1 MDVREVR
8 ARAWRAN
15 GIFLPA
21 MWVLLFLPAWTLDYW
36 QAWLYWLIYA
46 AGTAIGTE
54 YFLRRDPELIERRL
68 AVGPAAEKD
77 PRQKLIMSVA
87 SVCFILALVIPGID
101 RRLHWSEL
109 PVWPALLGEAGVLA
123 GYAIIVA
130 TVLENSYAAATVRVE
145 EGQPIISTGLYA
157 LVRHPMYSGA
167 LLMLG
172 LTPLALGSAWGL
184 LLIVPTVGALAWR
197 LLDEERIL
205 RRDLPGYE
213 DYCRRVRFRLLPGV
227 W

>member
-1 MDVREVR
+1 MNDAELR

-21 MWVLLFLPAWTLDYW
+21 MWLVLFLPAWTLHYW

-46 AGTAIGTE
+46 VGTTIGTE
-54 YFLRRDPELIERRL
+54 YFLKRDPKLVERRL
-68 AVGPAAEKD
+68 AVGPAAEKE

-87 SVCFILALVIPGID
+87 SVIFILSLAIPGID
-101 RRLHWSEL
+101 HRLHWSA
-109 PVWPALLGEAGVLA
+109 VPAWLVLLGEAGVLA
-123 GYAIIVA
+123 GYAVIVA
-130 TVLENSYAAATVRVE
+130 TVLQNSYAAATIRVE
-145 EGQPIISTGLYA
+145 AGQPLVSTGIYA
-157 LVRHPMYSGA
+157 IVRHPMYSGA

-172 LTPLALGSAWGL
+172 FTPLALGSSWGTL
-184 LLIVPTVGALAWR
+184 MALPTLFGLAWR

-205 RRDLPGYE
+205 ARDLPGYV
-213 DYCRRVRFRLLPGV
+213 DYCRHVRYRLIPGV